1 MSDWIRF
8 GQKIVGA
15 TSSQSLGLSGAM
27 SGNGM
32 RIATSS
38 SGFCRVYSYI
48 EGNWTQLGADFGGA
62 WASPLPTRPM
72 ALNFSGDRIIVGK
85 PSYNAGTAGT
95 GYDFGGSLQ
104 VYIYNGN
111 SWEEYGQ
118 EISWGQ
124 SQNSGFG
131 RAVAINA
138 SGNVIATGVPNAETG
153 QSSTGLVKIFKWDGA
168 NWALEK
174 DIQVAGDDVSL
185 NAAGDRLAASS
196 DTYTRVFDKNTNNW
210 GAIGQSL
217 ISSSARVHLSADGA
231 RCAIAGTADVR
242 VVEFLNEAW
251 MQLGF
256 VIPAAN
262 ARASLNSTGDRVMVR
277 EYTKASVYFFNGAA
291 WNKISQDFDG
301 VGGSF
306 GVAIN
311 SDGDRIAVAA
321 PDWDVSGDDF
331 IAVNAGSIETYFSP
345 PPVAPPVITIPA
357 SSLTYPVNQNF
368 TYQLA
373 ATNTPTSWSLNSGQ
387 ALPPGLTLNQGTG
400 EISGAISQLG
410 TWQVAF
416 LASNAGGT
424 SSPGAITFIAYN
436 SGSNPGS
443 GVPQGNNP
451 VISKAQGVV
460 AYGVGQN
467 FIFQLTASGNPR
479 AWRLGAGQSLPPGV
493 VFNPISGTLSG
504 AGVAPGV
511 WGLTFIA
518 TNNNG
523 DSAPQTFTIGI
534 YDVGG
539 SREFSKKALINLKT
553 LAVTFEDPAS
563 EIKGANN
570 AVIAAAAAGQVR
582 YGDDIIF
589 KLAFTDGTGAGQG
602 ASLIYNE
609 VAARVVM
616 ARFSMKGNE
625 TEAAFFVTPP
635 PAFKKSA
642 EYLAGVYSTNYY
654 LSAKIAGT
662 ALQSYLGDFE
672 SDSGTFAN
680 ALCEFELEFER
691 PAAASGPLTTRVTTQ
706 PFLLRVSRDLIS

>member
-15 TSSQSLGLSGAM
+15 TSSQGLGRSGAM

-32 RIATSS
+32 RMAVS
-38 SGFCRVYSYI
+38 SGGLVRVYSYAA
-48 EGNWTQLGADFGGA
+48 GNWTQLGSDFGGTWNA
-62 WASPLPTRPM
+62 TARPM
-72 ALNFSGDRIIVGK
+72 ALNFSGDRIILGK
-85 PSYNAGTAGT
+85 PSYYAGSSIWL
-95 GYDFGGSLQ
+95 GGSLQ

-124 SQNSGFG
+124 NQNSGFG
-131 RAVAINA
+131 NAVAINA
-138 SGNVIATGVPNAETG
+138 SGNVIATGVPGAVTG
-153 QSSTGLVKIFKWDGA
+153 QFSAGLVKIFKWDGA

-174 DIQVAGDDVSL
+174 DIQVAGLDVSL
-185 NAAGDRLAASS
+185 NAAGDRLAASAS
-196 DTYTRVFDKNTNNW
+196 SSTRVFDKNTNNW
-210 GAIGQSL
+210 GAIGQNL

-231 RCAIAGTADVR
+231 RCAIADSGDVR
-242 VVEFLNEAW
+242 VFGLLDGAW
-251 MQLGF
+251 SQLGF
-256 VIPAAN
+256 VIPVAN
-262 ARASLNSTGDRVMVR
+262 ARASLNSTGDRVMVKDA
-277 EYTKASVYFFNGAA
+277 TKASVYSFNGAT
-291 WNKISQDFDG
+291 WNKISQDFLLDG
-301 VGGSF
+301 AGDLAF

-311 SDGDRIAVAA
+311 SDGDRIAVAS
-321 PDWDVSGDDF
+321 PNSDVSGGDF
-331 IAVNAGSIETYFSP
+331 VAVDAGSIETYFSNT
-345 PPVAPPVITIPA
+345 PVAPPVITIPA

-373 ATNTPTSWSLNSGQ
+373 ATNAPTSWSLNSGQ

-416 LASNAGGT
+416 LASNAGGG

-436 SGSNPGS
+436 PGSNPGS

-570 AVIAAAAAGQVR
+570 AVAAAAGQVR

-589 KLAFTDGTGAGQG
+589 KLAFTDGTGTGQG

>member
-1 MSDWIRF
+1 
-8 GQKIVGA
+8 
-15 TSSQSLGLSGAM
+15 
-27 SGNGM
+27 
-32 RIATSS
+32 
-38 SGFCRVYSYI
+38 
-48 EGNWTQLGADFGGA
+48 
-62 WASPLPTRPM
+62 M
-72 ALNFSGDRIIVGK
+72 ALNFSGDRIILGK
-85 PSYNAGTAGT
+85 PSYYAGSSIWL
-95 GYDFGGSLQ
+95 GGSLQ

-124 SQNSGFG
+124 NQNSGFG
-131 RAVAINA
+131 NAVAINA
-138 SGNVIATGVPNAETG
+138 SGNVIATGVPGAVTG
-153 QSSTGLVKIFKWDGA
+153 QFSAGLVKIFKWDGA

-174 DIQVAGDDVSL
+174 DIQVAGLDVSL
-185 NAAGDRLAASS
+185 NAAGDRLAASAS
-196 DTYTRVFDKNTNNW
+196 SSTRVFDKNTNNW
-210 GAIGQSL
+210 GAIGQNL

-231 RCAIAGTADVR
+231 RCAIADSGDVR
-242 VVEFLNEAW
+242 VFGLLDGAW
-251 MQLGF
+251 SQLGF
-256 VIPAAN
+256 VIPVAN
-262 ARASLNSTGDRVMVR
+262 ARASLNSTGDRVMVKDA
-277 EYTKASVYFFNGAA
+277 TKASVYSFNGAT
-291 WNKISQDFDG
+291 WNKISQDFLLDG
-301 VGGSF
+301 AGDLAF

-311 SDGDRIAVAA
+311 SDGDRIAVAS
-321 PDWDVSGDDF
+321 PNSDVSGGDF
-331 IAVNAGSIETYFSP
+331 VAVDAGSIETYFSNT
-345 PPVAPPVITIPA
+345 PVAPPVITIPA

-373 ATNTPTSWSLNSGQ
+373 ATNAPTSWSLNSGQ

-416 LASNAGGT
+416 LASNAGGG

-436 SGSNPGS
+436 PGSNPGS

-570 AVIAAAAAGQVR
+570 AVAAAAGQVR

-589 KLAFTDGTGAGQG
+589 KLAFTDGTGTGQG